1 MAGIY
6 LIHWNDFGVLLN
18 MEMES
23 LRSRWDFIETLMRFL
38 LIIMLRCGFGCQ
50 SVASR
55 TLNNFP
61 VLKIVILMSGL
72 CHKMT

>member
-1 MAGIY
+1 MKV
-6 LIHWNDFGVLLN
+6 LKFNFGVLLN

-23 LRSRWDFIETLMRFL
+23 LRSRWDFIETLMRIL
-38 LIIMLRCGFGCQ
+38 LLIMLRCGYGCQ
-50 SVASR
+50 SVVSR
-55 TLNNFP
+55 TLNNLP

>member
-23 LRSRWDFIETLMRFL
+23 LRSRWDFIETMMRFL
-38 LIIMLRCGFGCQ
+38 LIIMLR
-50 SVASR
+50 R
-55 TLNNFP
+55 
-61 VLKIVILMSGL
+61 
-72 CHKMT
+72 